1 MTTLADIMTRDV
13 FTTPPAT
20 SVAEVAASMVRGR
33 FGSAMVMQGP
43 MVLGILTERDVLRA
57 AASGTDLRASPVSEW
72 MTRDAQTASPD
83 VDSEEAAQLM
93 LTRGFRHL
101 PVTEG
106 GRVTG
111 IVSLRDVLSARVRRP
126 SG

>member
-1 MTTLADIMTRDV
+1 MRAR
-13 FTTPPAT
+13 
-20 SVAEVAASMVRGR
+20 SSGKRC
-33 FGSAMVMQGP
+33 SAP
-43 MVLGILTERDVLRA
+43 R
-57 AASGTDLRASPVSEW
+57 LRASPVSEW

>member
-1 MTTLADIMTRDV
+1 MARLEDIMSRDV
-13 FTTPPAT
+13 FTIEGHTPV
-20 SVAEVAASMVRGR
+20 SEAAGAMVKGR
-33 FGSAMVMQGP
+33 IGSALVMQGT
-43 MVLGILTERDVLRA
+43 MLLGIVTERDVLRA

>member
-1 MTTLADIMTRDV
+1 
-13 FTTPPAT
+13 
-20 SVAEVAASMVRGR
+20 
-33 FGSAMVMQGP
+33 
-43 MVLGILTERDVLRA
+43 
-57 AASGTDLRASPVSEW
+57 